1 MSRGSS
7 QTMAL
12 ASRPAPRLI
21 RRVTILDRRTNRALV
36 TYMCVAGVV
45 TFVLTPFLWM
55 LLGSFKPT
63 YELLQQQGQT
73 LWIAHPT
80 LENYQRLFQEYD
92 FIRYFLNSLL
102 VASFTATVATSLSAF
117 AGYSLARFQFPGR
130 GFFGVL
136 ILVTQMLPGIAIII
150 PLFIWF
156 KQFQLI
162 DTYWAML
169 IAYNAFAIPFST
181 WMLRGFFAS
190 IPRELEE
197 AALIDGA
204 GLLTAFLRI
213 IIPLSLPGLL
223 ATGIFAFILSWHE
236 FLFAVTFTNSAS
248 IRTLT
253 VGIAAMRG
261 KDVVD
266 WGLLNSG
273 VVITTI
279 PVAILFAFVQRYLV
293 QGLTAGAVK
302 G

>member
-1 MSRGSS
+1 MSRSPETLTFGG
-7 QTMAL
+7 QHAREAVGPAILLRPGQYRGLLTYVGL
-12 ASRPAPRLI
+12 A
-21 RRVTILDRRTNRALV
+21 
-36 TYMCVAGVV
+36 CVVV
-45 TFVLTPFLWM
+45 FVLTPFLWM

-92 FIRYFLNSLL
+92 FVRYFLNSLL
-102 VASFTATVATSLSAF
+102 VASCTATVATSLSAF

-130 GFFGVL
+130 GLFGVL

-181 WMLRGFFAS
+181 WMLRGFFSS

-204 GLLTAFLRI
+204 GILAAFVKI
-213 IIPLSLPGLL
+213 IVPLSLPGLL

-236 FLFAVTFTNSAS
+236 FLFAVTFTSSAD

-266 WGLLNSG
+266 WGLLNAG

-279 PVAILFAFVQRYLV
+279 PVALLFAFVQRYLV

>member
-1 MSRGSS
+1 MSRGSPE
-7 QTMAL
+7 AL
-12 ASRPAPRLI
+12 PIARRPATHAVLRAS
-21 RRVTILDRRTNRALV
+21 ILHWTTSTKPLTYICLACVVALV
-36 TYMCVAGVV
+36 V
-45 TFVLTPFLWM
+45 TPFLWM

-80 LENYQRLFQEYD
+80 LENYQRLFREYD
-92 FIRYFLNSLL
+92 FVRYFLNSLL
-102 VASFTATVATSLSAF
+102 VATVTAIVATSVSAF

-162 DTYWAML
+162 DTYWAL
-169 IAYNAFAIPFST
+169 VIAYNAFAIPFST

-204 GLLTAFLRI
+204 GVVGAFLRI
-213 IIPLSLPGLL
+213 VVPLSLPGLL
-223 ATGIFAFILSWHE
+223 ATAIFAFILSWHE
-236 FLFAVTFTNSAS
+236 FLFAVTFTNSAE

-266 WGLLNSG
+266 WGLLNAG

-279 PVAILFAFVQRYLV
+279 PVAILFAFVQRFLV

>member
-1 MSRGSS
+1 MTRGSPDTLVLQPS
-7 QTMAL
+7 HVARPTGRSSVRRRLPNQSLLTYTCL
-12 ASRPAPRLI
+12 AA
-21 RRVTILDRRTNRALV
+21 V
-36 TYMCVAGVV
+36 VAFVV
-45 TFVLTPFLWM
+45 TPFLWM

-80 LENYQRLFQEYD
+80 AENYQRLFQEYD
-92 FIRYFLNSLL
+92 FVRYFLNSLV
-102 VASFTATVATSLSAF
+102 VATFTATVATSISAF

-130 GFFGVL
+130 GLFGVL
-136 ILVTQMLPGIAIII
+136 ILVTQMLPSIAVII

-162 DTYWAML
+162 DTYWALL

-204 GLLTAFLRI
+204 SLFGAFVRI
-213 IIPLSLPGLL
+213 IVPLSLPGLL

-236 FLFAVTFTNSAS
+236 FLFAVTFTNSAD

-261 KDVVD
+261 KDVID
-266 WGLLNSG
+266 WGLLNAG

-279 PVAILFAFVQRYLV
+279 PVAVLFAFVQRYLV